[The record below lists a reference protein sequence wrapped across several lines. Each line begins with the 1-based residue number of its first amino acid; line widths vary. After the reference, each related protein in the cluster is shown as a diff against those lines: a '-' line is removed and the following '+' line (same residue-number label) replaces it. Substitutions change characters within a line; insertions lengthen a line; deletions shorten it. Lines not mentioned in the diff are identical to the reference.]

1 MEGDPDADVLL
12 LGWGSTWGAVGTAA
26 RRLRAAG
33 HSVANASL
41 VHLNPFPANLGDVVR
56 RPGRVLI
63 PELNLGQLTKLIRAD
78 FLVDARVISKVQG
91 LPFTA
96 AELEHHVLAAL
107 EVPRG

>member
-1 MEGDPDADVLL
+1 M
-12 LGWGSTWGAVGTAA
+12 S
-26 RRLRAAG
+26 
-33 HSVANASL
+33 
-41 VHLNPFPANLGDVVR
+41 

-78 FLVDARVISKVQG
+78 FLVDAQVISKVQG

-107 EVPRG
+107 EVRRG